1 LSQNPVWFSD
11 CLSNELQ
18 QKWLCQFWDETFRRL
33 SRVFVSAYWM
43 LSFLEH
49 FPSQRSCP
57 AIRGYVELLWPTT
70 SARALSLHPDSTD
83 SHGNETSLVFQP
95 NGTFK
100 WLWSQVASQANGT
113 FKWLWSQVASQLISV
128 ITWNTEKSQNG
139 CFKLLNSGWCV
150 M

>member
-49 FPSQRSCP
+49 FPSQRQLPCHKGLCGAVVANNLSKSSQSSSRFNWQP
-57 AIRGYVELLWPTT
+57 WEWDILGV
-70 SARALSLHPDSTD
+70 SAQWNFQVTVVPGSIAGQWNFQVTVVPGSIAADLSHHMEHWEIT
-83 SHGNETSLVFQP
+83 
-95 NGTFK
+95 K
-100 WLWSQVASQANGT
+100 WL
-113 FKWLWSQVASQLISV
+113 F
-128 ITWNTEKSQNG
+128 
-139 CFKLLNSGWCV
+139 
-150 M
+150 